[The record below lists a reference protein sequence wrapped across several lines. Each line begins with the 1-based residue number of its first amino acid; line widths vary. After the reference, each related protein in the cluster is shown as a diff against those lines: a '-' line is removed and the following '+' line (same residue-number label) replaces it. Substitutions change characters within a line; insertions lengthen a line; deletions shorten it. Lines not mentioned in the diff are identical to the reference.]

1 MPHTFSKYAKKQNT
15 NVPEGKSERILHL
28 KRSPKMPPF
37 TPKNN
42 EKAKA
47 SLETRH
53 HEVAG
58 NKVID
63 IEAART
69 DVEILESEVT
79 RDGVT
84 SKVDKTVKNANDQ
97 AANALHSFQLPHKAD
112 TALICSQY
120 TPCIMQ
126 VIAPYNPL
134 VGVSNITSTG
144 VSNITSIA
152 ASNTSHTDSAAFI
165 NWLQQVLAL
174 GEGLDAQPY
183 AARTVLL
190 KLASNS
196 AKLPNLKAPNLK
208 AGDAPLDDSE
218 DDSNDSDDSETVTLP
233 DATAAFWEGIQI
245 AHKLLLAQRLPQSMN
260 RTTYMHMCRTV
271 AAAREEFEQALHL
284 GWAQAS
290 LILYSLENFDEN
302 LQSRLTLKSQKSS
315 ISSLSSISSNSFNFA
330 TKDSSALYQ
339 LMFGSELKITAQT
352 TLQQA
357 LQQCSPALSYGF
369 ALHYLPAVQLLI
381 EKLLRQ
387 TELYANTLEHMLWS
401 CLEQAAAQNT
411 LYASQ
416 LELLQATAPVL
427 PQGTESV
434 ISQVTAPVLSSK
446 SVLNKQP
453 RALLQATECSLPD
466 TKGSLVNTKCPLLDT
481 TCSLLEPV
489 RLDLAL
495 AVRCLQQIPHSSY
508 MSQVLY
514 TLAQLYLSHNA
525 PCQTLTAQ
533 PTSISNFAKELS
545 IAENHQT
552 HQAQST
558 KTTYVTAQNSA
569 KLTLTLLQTAV
580 KPLDEYFPQKLS
592 LEQAV
597 DYVLDPSLDAMC
609 CALKQTDSRILTPNK
624 GKELNRKLTN
634 KELNRELINKELN
647 QDLTNK
653 VQPNNTPKEKLSP
666 PVLYIACEDL
676 SSGKAYSKEAPK
688 QTPQFP
694 CSDGVPKSAHRE
706 QRALIIDSS
715 LLLGRLSAI
724 AALWDLS
731 VLYFQV
737 PHVALNP
744 SGMSWGKVL
753 FSVTEPD
760 YENTQ
765 NLDSEGKLN
774 LSLGQRTLER
784 FLMLQATR
792 LGTAEQRSLGWNL
805 YLSQIVN
812 HNLKCLSFVRSLK
825 ADPAAS
831 LLLSYLYLG
840 GITVRCDFA
849 QAFVYCQQALD
860 LILQQD
866 KEALTPFIK
875 DAAVENTKDVANAGN
890 AVNVAKAR
898 SCTDTASLSLTSYLA
913 FNSSQASAST
923 HELKGMRDGIRDGRQ
938 STGFLKS
945 VLQDSAKLARKSCT
959 EHQDHKEQK
968 RYRLIS
974 LVDLQSTVAKE
985 QQTKVCNPTF
995 GTKQPQL
1002 TRLAVHS
1009 THDANHDSKNIQFTD
1024 KKDVLSPNRNGVL
1037 SSDKNDVPST
1047 DKNELTSSDKPA
1059 VANKVLSLRRKPS
1072 TKPRPTNLTLVN
1084 PAPNKTAPTVF
1095 AVKTTDSKVALT
1107 KATKETSSIL
1117 DSAKL
1122 DSSLDRAQLENTH
1135 ISSNLGHASEDNL
1148 RKRGTLKSA
1157 QLEGQSEQ
1165 IKAELDR
1172 FEVKPEML
1180 EKALAQLP
1188 ETLFLHGR
1196 HIPRSA
1202 FLQQDHYSFLLPE
1215 IFALQTGL
1223 YLRGYG
1229 IGQNS
1234 EQSVCAMQRW
1244 VKALEILP
1252 LAQAVFLCDK
1262 TEWIWS
1268 WLDQPQEKFVQYVQ
1282 KQAAHGDKAAILLMS
1297 VALAYGLLG
1306 LKIDLKKSQYWA
1318 DLATKHHTM
1327 AFKPQRNLVRFMLQR
1342 LGN

>member
-1 MPHTFSKYAKKQNT
+1 MPYTFSKYAKKQNT
-15 NVPEGKSERILHL
+15 NVPAGKSERILHL
-28 KRSPKMPPF
+28 KRSPQKPPLIHE
-37 TPKNN
+37 NN
-42 EKAKA
+42 EKAKD
-47 SLETRH
+47 SLETRNH
-53 HEVAG
+53 EITGIEVA
-58 NKVID
+58 
-63 IEAART
+63 RS
-69 DVEILESEVT
+69 DVEILKSEVT
-79 RDGVT
+79 KAGVT
-84 SKVDKTVKNANDQ
+84 SEANKTVKTANDQ
-97 AANALHSFQLPHKAD
+97 AANALHSFQLPHQAD

-134 VGVSNITSTG
+134 SGKSNITS
-144 VSNITSIA
+144 VA
-152 ASNTSHTDSAAFI
+152 ASNTSLADFAAFI
-165 NWLQQVLAL
+165 NWLQQVLTL

-183 AARTVLL
+183 ASRTLLL
-190 KLASNS
+190 KLSS
-196 AKLPNLKAPNLK
+196 ISSKLPNLKAHNLK
-208 AGDAPLDDSE
+208 AGDEP
-218 DDSNDSDDSETVTLP
+218 DSDDSETVKLP

-315 ISSLSSISSNSFNFA
+315 LSSHSFNFA
-330 TKDSSALYQ
+330 TKDSSALYK

-357 LQQCSPALSYGF
+357 LQQCSPALSYGV

-411 LYASQ
+411 LYSSQ
-416 LELLQATAPVL
+416 PALLPTNAPVL

-434 ISQVTAPVLSSK
+434 MSQVTAPVLSTK
-446 SVLNKQP
+446 SVQSRQP

-466 TKGSLVNTKCPLLDT
+466 TKCSLVDTKCLLLDT

-489 RLDLAL
+489 RLDLAQ
-495 AVRCLQQIPHSSY
+495 AVRCLQQIPHSAY
-508 MSQVLY
+508 MAQILY
-514 TLAQLYLSHNA
+514 TLAQLYLSHYA

-533 PTSISNFAKELS
+533 PANISNFAKELS
-545 IAENHQT
+545 ITENHQT
-552 HQAQST
+552 YKAQST
-558 KTTYVTAQNSA
+558 KTTYVTAQNSTQ
-569 KLTLTLLQTAV
+569 LTLTLLQTAV
-580 KPLDEYFPQKLS
+580 KPLDKFFPQKLS
-592 LEQAV
+592 LEQAI

-609 CALKQTDSRILTPNK
+609 RALKQTDSRSLTLNK
-624 GKELNRKLTN
+624 RKQLNK
-634 KELNRELINKELN
+634 ELINKKLN
-647 QDLTNK
+647 RELTNK
-653 VQPNNTPKEKLSP
+653 VQPNNSSKEMLSP
-666 PVLYIACEDL
+666 PVLYIACEEL

-688 QTPQFP
+688 QAPQFP
-694 CSDGVPKSAHRE
+694 YSDGVPKSAHRE

-765 NLDSEGKLN
+765 KLNCDGELN

-784 FLMLQATR
+784 FLMIQATR

-812 HNLKCLSFVRSLK
+812 HHLKCLSFVRSLNT
-825 ADPAAS
+825 DPAAS

-849 QAFVYCQQALD
+849 LAFVYCQQALD

-866 KEALTPFIK
+866 KEALTPFI
-875 DAAVENTKDVANAGN
+875 VENTEDVANA
-890 AVNVAKAR
+890 K
-898 SCTDTASLSLTSYLA
+898 SCTDAASLSLTSYLA
-913 FNSSQASAST
+913 FKASQASASAN
-923 HELKGMRDGIRDGRQ
+923 ELKGMRDGRQ

-945 VLQDSAKLARKSCT
+945 VIQDSAKLARKSCT
-959 EHQDHKEQK
+959 EHQEHKEQK

-974 LVDLQSTVAKE
+974 LVDLQTTVEKE
-985 QQTKVCNPTF
+985 QQTKVRNPTF
-995 GTKQPQL
+995 STKQPQL

-1009 THDANHDSKNIQFTD
+1009 THDANHDSKNIQSTD
-1024 KKDVLSPNRNGVL
+1024 KKDVLSPNKKGVL

-1047 DKNELTSSDKPA
+1047 DKNELTSSYKLA

-1072 TKPRPTNLTLVN
+1072 TKPEQINLTLIK
-1084 PAPNKTAPTVF
+1084 PAQHKTAPTVI
-1095 AVKTTDSKVALT
+1095 AVKTADSKVAIT

-1117 DSAKL
+1117 DRAKL
-1122 DSSLDRAQLENTH
+1122 DSSLDRAQLENTQ

-1148 RKRGTLKSA
+1148 RKRFTLKSEL
-1157 QLEGQSEQ
+1157 LEVQSEQ
-1165 IKAELDR
+1165 IKSELES

-1180 EKALAQLP
+1180 EKALVQLP

-1202 FLQQDHYSFLLPE
+1202 FLQQDNYSFLLPE

-1234 EQSVCAMQRW
+1234 EQAVCALQRW
-1244 VKALEILP
+1244 VKALELLP
-1252 LAQAVFLCDK
+1252 LAQTVFLCDK

-1327 AFKPQRNLVRFMLQR
+1327 AFKPQRKLVRFMLQR